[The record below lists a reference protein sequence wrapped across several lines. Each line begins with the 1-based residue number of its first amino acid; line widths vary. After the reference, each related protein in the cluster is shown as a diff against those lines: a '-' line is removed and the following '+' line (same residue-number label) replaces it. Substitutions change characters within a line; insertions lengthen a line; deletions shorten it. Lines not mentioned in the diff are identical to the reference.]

1 MKKLIFSTAIIAMVL
16 AVQAQEIPER
26 KSEKPM
32 MHQKNRGHRPMHGM
46 DMKQLNLTDAQK
58 EQFKTQKESFRKQME
73 ELKKNDN
80 ITVKEWR
87 GKAEALRKQHKEQT
101 QSILTKEQK
110 SQLEKMKEEGKAKRE
125 ALGKERA
132 EKMKTTLGLSD
143 EQSAKMQTNRVK
155 TGEKMKAI
163 REDKS
168 LSDDQKKENMKELH
182 KEQKEFMKS
191 VLTEEQL
198 NKMKE
203 LRHNKQNGEKRK
215 PEMKQTI

>member
-1 MKKLIFSTAIIAMVL
+1 MKKLIFSTAIIAMAL

-26 KSEKPM
+26 KSERQE
-32 MHQKNRGHRPMHGM
+32 MHQKNKGHRPMHGM

-58 EQFKTQKESFRKQME
+58 EQFKTQQESFRKQME

-80 ITVKEWR
+80 ITVKEWKS
-87 GKAEALRKQHKEQT
+87 KAEALRKQHKEQT
-101 QSILTKEQK
+101 QLILTKEQK
-110 SQLEKMKEEGKAKRE
+110 SQLEKMKEEGKVKRE

-203 LRHNKQNGEKRK
+203 LRHHKPGGEGRN
-215 PEMKQTI
+215 PEMK